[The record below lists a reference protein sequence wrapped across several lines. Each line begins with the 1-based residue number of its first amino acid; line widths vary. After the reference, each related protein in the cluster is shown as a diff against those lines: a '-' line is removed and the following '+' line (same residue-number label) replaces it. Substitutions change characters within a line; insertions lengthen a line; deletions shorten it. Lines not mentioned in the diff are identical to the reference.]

1 MDIALTAVVTVQTL
15 LSILSVVRK
24 GSAMSRD
31 LIKIV
36 AIIVGSRRQTAQPEE
51 TASCDRDKECETMSV

>member
-1 MDIALTAVVTVQTL
+1 VTFGNRWTRLTAVVTVQTL
-15 LSILSVVRK
+15 LSIPECRSK

-36 AIIVGSRRQTAQPEE
+36 AIMRRQRAPNSAT
-51 TASCDRDKECETMSV
+51 